1 MEKWTSCQ
9 SRRICDVLEL
19 NMRVKKTICLLWAA
33 IIVCCMSSCSI
44 SARVKRADKRY
55 NIGEYYAAADMYKQ
69 VYKQVKSKD
78 KKTRAHVAFNQ
89 AECYRILNNSKAIS
103 AYKNAIRYHY
113 HDSIVY
119 LHYAQVLQYQGKYKD
134 AIKQYDIYLEQHPSD
149 YVAQAGKYACLKV
162 EEWKQQHSRYKIAPA
177 KEFNA
182 KRSSNFAPA
191 FITTDGDALVFTS
204 NRQEQQSSTKKKVRN
219 SSVTGMPTFNL
230 YSARKNAAGKWE
242 EIELCEGL
250 YSETEGEEDGTTQK
264 QTTTAELG
272 VCCFGEEGRIMYFT
286 YSKPINGQ
294 DIGAKI
300 YTSQRASGEWS
311 EAQELKLFN
320 DSSITVGHPS
330 LCATGDTLYFV
341 SDAPGGYGGKDIY
354 MALNNGGAWDDI
366 RNLGPSIN
374 TSDDE
379 LFPYIRHDGRLYFSS
394 KGHPGYGGLD
404 LFYAIPEDTIW
415 NVFNM
420 GAPFN
425 STGDDFGIT
434 FAGKSEDGFFSSN
447 RGQKK
452 GYDLIYS
459 FVLPQ
464 MEITIEGKVLNS
476 DGEHLSDATL
486 RLIGNDGTNVKTQ
499 IRRDGTY
506 RLKLNK
512 DTHYAM
518 LATARGFLN
527 QKHVFTTEGLK
538 DSYTY
543 DQDFTLAPISKPVK
557 MDNIFFKFGSW
568 ELTPDSEAG
577 LKALVK
583 LLNDNPNITIE
594 LAAHTD
600 LVGNN
605 AANQELSLKR
615 AQSVVDYLIK
625 NGIEKERLTAIGYG
639 EEKPVVVDDNL
650 HKQYPYL
657 PKEQVLDEAFIST
670 LSADKQEVC
679 NSLNRRTE
687 FRVLKTTYNLY

>member
-1 MEKWTSCQ
+1 MK
-9 SRRICDVLEL
+9 L
-19 NMRVKKTICLLWAA
+19 KTIISLLAVA
-33 IIVCCMSSCSI
+33 FLATTFSACSV
-44 SARVKRADKRY
+44 SARVKRADRKY
-55 NIGEYYAAADMYKQ
+55 QIGEYYAAAEMYKQ
-69 VYKQVKSKD
+69 VYKNLNSKD
-78 KKTRAHVAFNQ
+78 RKLRAHVAFHQ
-89 AECYRILNNSKAIS
+89 AECYRTLNNKKAAT

-113 HDSIVY
+113 PDSIMY

-162 EEWKQQHSRYKIAPA
+162 DEWKQQHTRYKIAPA

-182 KRSSNFAPA
+182 KRSSSFAPA
-191 FITTDGDALVFTS
+191 FITADGDALVFTS
-204 NRQEQQSSTKKKVRN
+204 NRQEQKSTEKKKVRN
-219 SSVTGMPTFNL
+219 SSVTGVPTFNL

-242 EIELCEGL
+242 DIELCEGL
-250 YSETEGEEDGTTQK
+250 YSETESEEEGTSQK
-264 QTTTAELG
+264 QTSTAELG
-272 VCCFGEEGRIMYFT
+272 VCCFADEGRMMYFT

-311 EAQELKLFN
+311 EAQDLKLFS

-330 LCATGDTLYFV
+330 ICATGDTLYFV

-354 MALNNGGAWDDI
+354 MAINNGGAWDDI
-366 RNLGPSIN
+366 RNLGPTIN

-379 LFPYIRHDGRLYFSS
+379 LFPYIRQDGRLYFSS

-415 NVFNM
+415 TVFNM

-425 STGDDFGIT
+425 SMGDDFGIT
-434 FAGKSEDGFFSSN
+434 FAGASEDGFFTSN

-459 FVLPQ
+459 FTLPQ
-464 MEITIEGKVLNS
+464 LEFLIEGKILNT
-476 DGEHLSDATL
+476 DGEHLSEATL
-486 RLIGNDGTNVKTQ
+486 RLVGNDGTNVKTQ

-512 DTHYAM
+512 DTRYAM
-518 LATARGFLN
+518 LVTSRGFLN
-527 QKHVFTTEGLK
+527 QKHTFATEGLK
-538 DSYTY
+538 DSHTY
-543 DQDFTLAPISKPVK
+543 EQDFTLAPISRPVK

-568 ELTPDSEAG
+568 ELTSDSESG

-605 AANQELSLKR
+605 EANQELSHKR

-625 NGIEKERLTAIGYG
+625 HGIEKERLTAIGYG

-650 HKQYPYL
+650 HKLYPYM
-657 PKEQVLDEAFIST
+657 PKDQVLDEAFITT
-670 LSADKQEVC
+670 LTADKQEVC

>member
-1 MEKWTSCQ
+1 
-9 SRRICDVLEL
+9 
-19 NMRVKKTICLLWAA
+19 
-33 IIVCCMSSCSI
+33 
-44 SARVKRADKRY
+44 
-55 NIGEYYAAADMYKQ
+55 
-69 VYKQVKSKD
+69 
-78 KKTRAHVAFNQ
+78 
-89 AECYRILNNSKAIS
+89 
-103 AYKNAIRYHY
+103 
-113 HDSIVY
+113 
-119 LHYAQVLQYQGKYKD
+119 
-134 AIKQYDIYLEQHPSD
+134 
-149 YVAQAGKYACLKV
+149 
-162 EEWKQQHSRYKIAPA
+162 
-177 KEFNA
+177 
-182 KRSSNFAPA
+182 
-191 FITTDGDALVFTS
+191 
-204 NRQEQQSSTKKKVRN
+204 
-219 SSVTGMPTFNL
+219 
-230 YSARKNAAGKWE
+230 
-242 EIELCEGL
+242 
-250 YSETEGEEDGTTQK
+250 
-264 QTTTAELG
+264 
-272 VCCFGEEGRIMYFT
+272 
-286 YSKPINGQ
+286 
-294 DIGAKI
+294 
-300 YTSQRASGEWS
+300 
-311 EAQELKLFN
+311 
-320 DSSITVGHPS
+320 
-330 LCATGDTLYFV
+330 
-341 SDAPGGYGGKDIY
+341 

-420 GAPFN
+420 GVPFN

-464 MEITIEGKVLNS
+464 LEFVIEGKVFNS

-512 DTHYAM
+512 DTLYAM

-527 QKHVFTTEGLK
+527 QKHVFTTDGLK
-538 DSYTY
+538 DSHTY
-543 DQDFTLAPISKPVK
+543 EQDFTLAPISKPVK
-557 MDNIFFKFGSW
+557 MDNIFFQFGSW
-568 ELTPDSEAG
+568 ELTPDSESG

-657 PKEQVLDEAFIST
+657 PKEQVLDEAFITT
-670 LSADKQEVC
+670 LTADKQEVC

>member
-1 MEKWTSCQ
+1 MK
-9 SRRICDVLEL
+9 L
-19 NMRVKKTICLLWAA
+19 KTIISLLAVA
-33 IIVCCMSSCSI
+33 FVATTFSACSV
-44 SARVKRADKRY
+44 SARVKRADRKY
-55 NIGEYYAAADMYKQ
+55 QIGEYYAASEMYKQ
-69 VYKQVKSKD
+69 VYKNLKSKD
-78 KKTRAHVAFNQ
+78 RKLRAHVAFHQ
-89 AECYRILNNSKAIS
+89 AECYRTLNNKKAAN

-113 HDSIVY
+113 PDSIMY

-134 AIKQYDIYLEQHPSD
+134 AIKQYDIYLEQHPDD

-162 EEWKQQHSRYKIAPA
+162 DEWKKQHSRYKIAPA

-191 FITTDGDALVFTS
+191 FITADGDALVFTS
-204 NRQEQQSSTKKKVRN
+204 NRQEQKSTEKKKVRN
-219 SSVTGMPTFNL
+219 SSVTGVPTFNL

-242 EIELCEGL
+242 DIELCEGL
-250 YSETEGEEDGTTQK
+250 YSETESEEEGTSQK
-264 QTTTAELG
+264 QTSTAELG
-272 VCCFGEEGRIMYFT
+272 VCSFADEGRMMYFT

-311 EAQELKLFN
+311 EAQDLKLFS

-330 LCATGDTLYFV
+330 ICATGDTLYFV

-354 MALNNGGAWDDI
+354 MAINNGGAWDDI
-366 RNLGPSIN
+366 RNLGPTIN

-379 LFPYIRHDGRLYFSS
+379 LFPYIRQDGRLYFAS

-415 NVFNM
+415 TVFNM

-425 STGDDFGIT
+425 SMGDDFGIT
-434 FAGKSEDGFFSSN
+434 FAGASEDGFFTSN

-459 FVLPQ
+459 FTLPQ
-464 MEITIEGKVLNS
+464 LEFLIEGKILNT
-476 DGEHLSDATL
+476 DGEHLSEATL
-486 RLIGNDGTNVKTQ
+486 RLVGNDGTNVKTQ

-512 DTHYAM
+512 DTRYAM
-518 LATARGFLN
+518 LVTSRGFLN
-527 QKHVFTTEGLK
+527 QKHTFATEGLK
-538 DSYTY
+538 DSHTY
-543 DQDFTLAPISKPVK
+543 EQDFTLAPISKPVK

-568 ELTPDSEAG
+568 ELTSDSEAG

-605 AANQELSLKR
+605 EANQELSHKR

-625 NGIEKERLTAIGYG
+625 SGIEKERLTAIGYG

-650 HKQYPYL
+650 HKLYPYM
-657 PKEQVLDEAFIST
+657 PKDQVLDEAFITT
-670 LSADKQEVC
+670 LTADKQEVC

>member
-1 MEKWTSCQ
+1 MK
-9 SRRICDVLEL
+9 L
-19 NMRVKKTICLLWAA
+19 KTIISLLTVAVVA
-33 IIVCCMSSCSI
+33 TTFSACSV
-44 SARVKRADKRY
+44 SARVKRADRKY
-55 NIGEYYAAADMYKQ
+55 QIGEYYAASEMYKQ
-69 VYKQVKSKD
+69 VYKNLKSKD
-78 KKTRAHVAFNQ
+78 RKLRAHVAFHQ
-89 AECYRILNNSKAIS
+89 AECYRTLNNKRAAN

-113 HDSIVY
+113 PDSIMY

-162 EEWKQQHSRYKIAPA
+162 DEWKQQHSRYKIAPA

-191 FITTDGDALVFTS
+191 FITADGDALVFTS
-204 NRQEQQSSTKKKVRN
+204 NRQEQKSTEKKKVRN
-219 SSVTGMPTFNL
+219 SSVTGVPTFNL

-242 EIELCEGL
+242 DIELCEGL
-250 YSETEGEEDGTTQK
+250 YAETEDEEEGTSQK
-264 QTTTAELG
+264 QTSTAELG
-272 VCCFGEEGRIMYFT
+272 VCTFADDGRMMYFT

-294 DIGAKI
+294 DVGAKI

-311 EAQELKLFN
+311 EAQELKLYS

-330 LCATGDTLYFV
+330 ICPTGDTLYFV

-354 MALNNGGAWDDI
+354 MAINSGGAWDDI
-366 RNLGPSIN
+366 RNLGPTIN

-379 LFPYIRHDGRLYFSS
+379 LFPHIRQDGRLYFSS

-415 NVFNM
+415 TIFNM

-434 FAGKSEDGFFSSN
+434 FAGATEDGFFTSN

-459 FVLPQ
+459 FTLPQ
-464 MEITIEGKVLNS
+464 LEFLIEGKILNT
-476 DGEHLSDATL
+476 DGEHLSEATL
-486 RLIGNDGTNVKTQ
+486 RLVGNDGTNVKTQ

-512 DTHYAM
+512 DTRYAM
-518 LATARGFLN
+518 LATSRGFLN
-527 QKHVFTTEGLK
+527 QKHTFATEGLK
-538 DSYTY
+538 DSHTY
-543 DQDFTLAPISKPVK
+543 EQDFTLAPISKPVK

-568 ELTPDSEAG
+568 ELTSDSEAG

-605 AANQELSLKR
+605 EANQELSHKR

-625 NGIEKERLTAIGYG
+625 SGIEKERLTAIGYG
-639 EEKPVVVDDNL
+639 EEKPVVVDENL
-650 HKQYPYL
+650 HKLYPYM
-657 PKEQVLDEAFIST
+657 PKDQVLDEAFITT
-670 LSADKQEVC
+670 LTADKQEVC

>member
-1 MEKWTSCQ
+1 MK
-9 SRRICDVLEL
+9 L
-19 NMRVKKTICLLWAA
+19 KTIISLLTVAVVA
-33 IIVCCMSSCSI
+33 TTFSACSV
-44 SARVKRADKRY
+44 SARVKRADRKY
-55 NIGEYYAAADMYKQ
+55 QIGEYYAASEMYKQ
-69 VYKQVKSKD
+69 VYKNIKSKD
-78 KKTRAHVAFNQ
+78 RKLRAHVAFNQ
-89 AECYRILNNSKAIS
+89 AECYRTLNNKRAAN

-113 HDSIVY
+113 PDSIMY

-162 EEWKQQHSRYKIAPA
+162 DEWKQQHTRYKIAPA

-191 FITTDGDALVFTS
+191 FITADGDALVFTS
-204 NRQEQQSSTKKKVRN
+204 NRQEQKSTEKKKVRN
-219 SSVTGMPTFNL
+219 SSVTGVPTFNL

-242 EIELCEGL
+242 DIELCEGL
-250 YSETEGEEDGTTQK
+250 YAETEDEEEGTSQK
-264 QTTTAELG
+264 QTSTAELG
-272 VCCFGEEGRIMYFT
+272 VCTFADEGRMMYFT

-294 DIGAKI
+294 DVGAKI

-311 EAQELKLFN
+311 EAQELKLFS

-330 LCATGDTLYFV
+330 ICATGDTLYFV

-354 MALNNGGAWDDI
+354 MAINSGGAWDDI
-366 RNLGPSIN
+366 RNLGPTIN

-379 LFPYIRHDGRLYFSS
+379 LFPHIRQDGRLYFSS

-415 NVFNM
+415 TIFNM

-434 FAGKSEDGFFSSN
+434 FAGATEDGFFTSN

-459 FVLPQ
+459 FTLPQ
-464 MEITIEGKVLNS
+464 LEFLIEGKILNT
-476 DGEHLSDATL
+476 DGEHLSEATL
-486 RLIGNDGTNVKTQ
+486 RLVGNDGTNVKTQ

-512 DTHYAM
+512 DTRYAM
-518 LATARGFLN
+518 LVASRGFLN
-527 QKHVFTTEGLK
+527 QKHTFTTEGLK
-538 DSYTY
+538 DSHTY
-543 DQDFTLAPISKPVK
+543 EQDFTLAPISKPVK

-605 AANQELSLKR
+605 EANQELSHKR

-625 NGIEKERLTAIGYG
+625 SGIEKERLTAIGYG
-639 EEKPVVVDDNL
+639 EEKPVVVDENL
-650 HKQYPYL
+650 HKLYPYM
-657 PKEQVLDEAFIST
+657 PKDQVLDEAFITT
-670 LSADKQEVC
+670 LTADKQEVC

>member
-1 MEKWTSCQ
+1 MK
-9 SRRICDVLEL
+9 L
-19 NMRVKKTICLLWAA
+19 KTIISLLAVA
-33 IIVCCMSSCSI
+33 FMATTFSACSV
-44 SARVKRADKRY
+44 SARVKRADRKY
-55 NIGEYYAAADMYKQ
+55 QIGEYYAAAEMYKQ
-69 VYKQVKSKD
+69 VYKNLKSKD
-78 KKTRAHVAFNQ
+78 KKLRAHVAFHQ
-89 AECYRILNNSKAIS
+89 AECYRTLNNKKAAT

-113 HDSIVY
+113 PDSIMY

-162 EEWKQQHSRYKIAPA
+162 DEWKQQHSRYKIAPA

-182 KRSSNFAPA
+182 KRSSSFAPA
-191 FITTDGDALVFTS
+191 FITADGDALVFTS
-204 NRQEQQSSTKKKVRN
+204 NRQEQKSTEKKKVRN
-219 SSVTGMPTFNL
+219 SSVTGVPTFNL

-242 EIELCEGL
+242 DIELCEGL
-250 YSETEGEEDGTTQK
+250 YSETESEEEGTSQK
-264 QTTTAELG
+264 QTSTAELG
-272 VCCFGEEGRIMYFT
+272 VCSFADEGRMMYFT

-311 EAQELKLFN
+311 EAQELKLFS

-330 LCATGDTLYFV
+330 ICATGDTLYFV

-354 MALNNGGAWDDI
+354 MAINSGGAWDDI
-366 RNLGPSIN
+366 RNLGPTIN

-379 LFPYIRHDGRLYFSS
+379 LFPYIRQDGRLYFSS

-415 NVFNM
+415 TVFNM

-425 STGDDFGIT
+425 SMGDDFGIT
-434 FAGKSEDGFFSSN
+434 FAGASEDGFFTSN

-459 FVLPQ
+459 FTLPQ
-464 MEITIEGKVLNS
+464 LEFLIEGKILNT
-476 DGEHLSDATL
+476 DGEHLSEATL
-486 RLIGNDGTNVKTQ
+486 RLVGNDGTNVKTQ

-512 DTHYAM
+512 DTRYAM
-518 LATARGFLN
+518 LVTSRGFLN
-527 QKHVFTTEGLK
+527 QKHTFATEGLK
-538 DSYTY
+538 DSHTY
-543 DQDFTLAPISKPVK
+543 KQDFTLAPISKPVK

-568 ELTPDSEAG
+568 ELTSDSESG

-605 AANQELSLKR
+605 EANQELSHKR

-625 NGIEKERLTAIGYG
+625 HGIEKERLTAIGYG

-650 HKQYPYL
+650 HKLYPYM
-657 PKEQVLDEAFIST
+657 PKDQVLDEAFITT
-670 LSADKQEVC
+670 LTADKQEVC